1 MEMKYIA
8 VLVVLIVMGY
18 TWSLATAER
27 AFSVSQYK
35 QVESGVEKDIRSFIL
50 RKYPETKAIACSQ
63 LYTEAVEPGVE
74 MLAHFRCSAA
84 TDPEAEEVTE
94 QIFEGYL
101 RLRSNDG
108 FQTWGETGGEILSPE
123 VRFLKGVHITPD
135 KGGSS
140 SPESEAKA
148 PTESHSH

>member
-18 TWSLATAER
+18 TWSLATTER
-27 AFSVSQYK
+27 AFSVGQYK
-35 QVESGVEKDIRSFIL
+35 QVEAGVEKDIRSFIQ

-84 TDPEAEEVTE
+84 TDPQAEEVTE

-101 RLRSNDG
+101 RLRSTDG

-123 VRFLKGVHITPD
+123 VRFLKGVHITPEG
-135 KGGSS
+135 KGATE
-140 SPESEAKA
+140 PAKQA
-148 PTESHSH
+148 PAESHSHE